1 LDEVVKL
8 DVEDQHTSLMV
19 VDELFL
25 EPKPERVCHGFGRQ
39 SDLDELRGDNVI
51 DPRENNAVHLLEMRI
66 NDIVEVGIRK
76 AIEEEDLPLIVVWRE
91 DVEEDGNHRLDV
103 EDSDDHSMKGS
114 DRGISLG
121 CDVCLFLAGR
131 RRMRGVEP

>member
-25 EPKPERVCHGFGRQ
+25 EPKPERVCHEFGRR
-39 SDLDELRGDNVI
+39 SNLDELGGDNVV
-51 DPRENNAVHLLEMRI
+51 DPRENNVVHLLEMRI
-66 NDIVEVGIRK
+66 NDIIEVGIRK
-76 AIEEEDLPLIVVWRE
+76 AIEEEDLPLIVVRRE

-114 DRGISLG
+114 D
-121 CDVCLFLAGR
+121 
-131 RRMRGVEP
+131 